1 MARDVSDTTPIHSKQ
16 DLVDWIAAGEKPV
29 ENWRVGTEHEKI
41 PFYKA
46 DLNPVPYEGA
56 NGISALLAGS
66 VALTG
71 WDPIIEH
78 GKAIGLFDEN
88 GGGAISLEPGGQ
100 FELSG
105 APLAD
110 IHETARE
117 LDTHL
122 QQTKT
127 VGDALGMDFLTI
139 GASPKWSREQT
150 PVMPKGRYGIMTRY
164 MPKVGSLGLD
174 MMYRTSTVQANLDY
188 CSEQDMVA
196 KLRTSIAL
204 QPVVTALFANSP
216 FLDGKPN
223 GFLSMR
229 SEIWRD
235 TDGDRTGMTPF
246 VFEKGFGYE
255 RYVDWVCDVPMYF
268 VKRGETY
275 HDVAGASF
283 HDLLAGKLP
292 KLPGERPTLSD
303 WANHVSTVFPEVRLK
318 RYLEMRGADVGP
330 RDRIIALSA
339 LWVGLLFDKGA
350 LDSAWQ
356 LVRDWSDAERQQV
369 RDDVPRLALKATIA
383 GRSVQ
388 DVAIDMLNIAK
399 DGLRRRNR
407 LDASGADE
415 TKYLEPLFEIA
426 SSGITPAE
434 RLLELYRGEWR
445 ESVDPVFK
453 TCIF

>member
-1 MARDVSDTTPIHSKQ
+1 MARDVSDTTPIHSKR

-29 ENWRVGTEHEKI
+29 EEWRVGTEHEKI

-46 DLNPVPYEGA
+46 DLSPVPYEGA
-56 NGISALLAGS
+56 NGIGALLAGS
-66 VALTG
+66 AELTG
-71 WDPIIEH
+71 WEPIIEH
-78 GKAIGLFDEN
+78 GKTIGLFDEN

-110 IHETARE
+110 IHGTARE

-127 VGDALGMDFLTI
+127 IGDALGMDFLTI

-204 QPVVTALFANSP
+204 QPIVTALFANSP
-216 FLDGKPN
+216 FLDGMPS

-246 VFEKGFGYE
+246 VFEEGFGYE

-275 HDVAGASF
+275 HDVTGASF
-283 HDLLAGKLP
+283 HDLLAGKLA
-292 KLPGERPTLSD
+292 KLPGERPALSD

-330 RDRIIALSA
+330 RERIIALSA
-339 LWVGLLFDKGA
+339 LWVGLLFDKAA

-356 LVRDWSDAERQQV
+356 LVRNWSDVERQQV
-369 RDDVPRLALKATIA
+369 RDDVPRFALKATVA
-383 GRSVQ
+383 GRAVQ

-399 DGLRRRNR
+399 DGLRRRSR

-453 TCIF
+453 TCVY